1 MEIVKFGLGVRFDV
15 MEGEEEQ
22 ATPKQLWEEIF
33 SVLTASEAKGLHVYG
48 GMASSAEFASDQPCY
63 ICVFN
68 NGRLSQMRRVFRKL
82 EEDAGI
88 SMYLA
93 ATHPFLQSNALK
105 KVDGLT
111 YYGRIQRDGTLHGGD
126 ADLFGIRV
134 CKKRGKRRPIGKG
147 IVFLLAPD
155 AFGGALTSK
164 QAIRRLTL
172 AARRHFTGVRIM
184 PLPIAKGGEGTVDA
198 ILTASN
204 GTARTVQ
211 IQGPTGGKLQA
222 RYAVLRGSTALI
234 EMPGAFSVQEGL
246 DGSCSSFGIGEL
258 IRRALDEG
266 LREIIIGLSDSC
278 INDFGLGCLRALGI
292 KLLDSQGN
300 ELSTTPDDE
309 SKIDRIDTELMHP
322 RVGETR
328 FILMTDSSQPLDAR
342 GNHYAYLLNQAAG
355 FDACSR
361 PGAMAAGGLGAAL
374 IGLLGSECMQSIDAL
389 LYAVEFERR
398 VKNVSLVVTG
408 EGRLDESSISS
419 GRTVGA
425 ILDRCSK
432 QKTPVALIAGCLG
445 KGGETLLEQCECSI
459 IAVSDEPMTREEVRE
474 KATAMFDSAA
484 NRMFRFIRLGREI
497 ERVSMRKSKK

>member
-22 ATPKQLWEEIF
+22 ATPKQLWEEVF
-33 SVLTASEAKGLHVYG
+33 SVLTASDAWGLHVYG
-48 GMASSAEFASDQPCY
+48 GMVSSAEFASDEPCY

-82 EEDAGI
+82 EEDAGV

-134 CKKRGKRRPIGKG
+134 CKKRGKRRPAGKG

-172 AARRHFTGVRIM
+172 AARKYFTGVRIL
-184 PLPIAKGGEGTVDA
+184 PLPIANGGEGTVDA

-204 GTARTVQ
+204 GTGRTVQ
-211 IQGPTGGKLQA
+211 IQDPRGVKTQA
-222 RYAVLRGSTALI
+222 RYAVLRGSTALM
-234 EMPGAFSVQEGL
+234 EMPGAFAIHEGTVG
-246 DGSCSSFGIGEL
+246 DCSSFGIGEL

-266 LREIIIGLSDSC
+266 LREIIVGLTDSC
-278 INDFGLGCLRALGI
+278 INDGGLGCLRALGM
-292 KLLDSQGN
+292 KLLDSEGN
-300 ELSTTPDDE
+300 ELSGTPDDLCR
-309 SKIDRIDTELMHP
+309 IDRFDTELMHS
-322 RVGETR
+322 RVRETR
-328 FILMTDSSQPLDAR
+328 FILMTDCEQPLGEDMAR
-342 GNHYAYLLNQAAG
+342 YARLLEQAAG
-355 FDACSR
+355 FDAGAQ
-361 PGAMAAGGLGAAL
+361 PGAMAAGGLGAIL
-374 IGLLGSECMQSIDAL
+374 IGLLGAKRMQSIDAL
-389 LYAVEFERR
+389 LYAAEFERR
-398 VKNVSLVVTG
+398 IKNVSLVVTG
-408 EGRLDESSISS
+408 EGRLDSGSLSPGRSI
-419 GRTVGA
+419 GA
-425 ILDRCSK
+425 ILRRCAK
-432 QKTPVALIAGCLG
+432 QKTPVALIAGCMG
-445 KGGETLLEQCECSI
+445 EGGEALLEQCECSI
-459 IAVSDEPMTREEVRE
+459 FTASDKPLSHEAVRD
-474 KATAMFDSAA
+474 KATAVFDSAA

-497 ERVSMRKSKK
+497 ERVSARKSKK